1 MPEPRRQVI
10 LNQEHHNKRP
20 KIMAEP
26 TRPVRKIRVFCDDP
40 DATDTDSSDD
50 ERVIEKK
57 PKRFLREIIL
67 PIVELKSQPGQ
78 PVAVALAP
86 EAENSCQE
94 SNNGEKN
101 NPKKKKG
108 LAKPLSQPQSKPSST
123 KYKGVRQRKWGKWA
137 AEIRDPFK
145 GKRIWL
151 GTYISPEE
159 ASRAYEAKRLE
170 FEARAMADQNA
181 SEKCSNVNDD
191 NNNNQSSS
199 MAVSQPHNQN
209 EAPACVSEDSAE
221 SLVSHTSPA
230 SVLELDCLTSSATP
244 AMASVDGEKQD
255 EEEKVKNVAEGTK
268 VVEQKVPD
276 LDLMME
282 DELSL
287 AELAQGM
294 ELDFELNSLFMG
306 EEEFGQSLGD
316 FVIGDIEDIPICRFE
331 DDQPSALPDFDFE
344 FDFDACNEA
353 FSWMD
358 DGPAL
363 MNGASPLENQHS
375 VPISFAA

>member
-1 MPEPRRQVI
+1 MPEPRRQII
-10 LNQEHHNKRP
+10 LNQEYYNKRP

-26 TRPVRKIRVFCDDP
+26 TRPVRKIRVFCNDP

-50 ERVIEKK
+50 ERVIDKK
-57 PKRFLREIIL
+57 PKRFLREIVL

-78 PVAVALAP
+78 PVAVAVAA
-86 EAENSCQE
+86 EAETSCQE

-101 NPKKKKG
+101 NTKKKKG
-108 LAKPLSQPQSKPSST
+108 LAKPQSHPESKPSST

-151 GTYISPEE
+151 GTYNSPEE

-170 FEARAMADQNA
+170 FEARAMADQNV
-181 SEKCSNVNDD
+181 SEKCSSVNDD
-191 NNNNQSSS
+191 NNLSGSV
-199 MAVSQPHNQN
+199 AVSQLHNQN
-209 EAPACVSEDSAE
+209 ETRACVSEDSVE

-244 AMASVDGEKQD
+244 GMASVDGDKQD
-255 EEEKVKNVAEGTK
+255 EEEKAETVGEETK
-268 VVEQKVPD
+268 AVEQKVPD
-276 LDLMME
+276 LDLMMDE
-282 DELSL
+282 ELSL

-294 ELDFELNSLFMG
+294 ELDFELNSLIMG
-306 EEEFGQSLGD
+306 EEFGEPLGD
-316 FVIGDIEDIPICRFE
+316 FVIGDIEDIPICGFE
-331 DDQPSALPDFDFE
+331 DDQPSALPDFDFD

-363 MNGASPLENQHS
+363 MNAASPLNNQHS